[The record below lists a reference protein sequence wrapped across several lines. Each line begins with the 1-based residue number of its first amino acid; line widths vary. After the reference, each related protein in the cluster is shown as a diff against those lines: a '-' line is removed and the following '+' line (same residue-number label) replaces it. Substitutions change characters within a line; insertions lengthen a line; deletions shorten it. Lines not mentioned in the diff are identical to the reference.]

1 MLDPL
6 HSPASGDAPAHRRG
20 PLSLRAATFSAALV
34 TALALAACSQDSGQT
49 QEAGEGAGGA
59 AAQAPAPE
67 VGVVIAK
74 REVVGMMADLPG
86 RVEASRVAQVRARAA
101 GILQK
106 RLFTEGSDV
115 KAGELL
121 MKIDPAPYQAAEQ
134 SARAQLAR
142 AEAALAQ
149 AKAVVDRYRPL
160 VAVNAVSQLEFDN
173 ADAAFKAAQADVAAS
188 RAALRTAQI
197 NLGYADVTA
206 PISGRIGRALV
217 TEGALVGQGDATP
230 LAVIQQINP
239 VYVNFTQSS
248 AELLELRRRMRE
260 GQLLRVEG
268 EDAAQIQLVL
278 EDGTTYGEPGK
289 LLFSDV
295 SVDPASGQVMLRAE
309 VPNND
314 GTLLPGMYVRVRLEQ
329 AKLAD
334 AIAVPQEAVT
344 RTQNGDFL
352 TVVDAEGNRQQR
364 EVEIMSASGNRWLV
378 TQGLEEGEMVMVDGL
393 SRLQMLPP
401 NVQVKPVVVDG
412 AGGQPVAPAPAQ
424 GQAAG
429 GSDAAS
435 E

>member
-1 MLDPL
+1 M
-6 HSPASGDAPAHRRG
+6 
-20 PLSLRAATFSAALV
+20 SLRAATFSAVLV
-34 TALALAACSQDSGQT
+34 TALALAACSQDGGQT
-49 QEAGEGAGGA
+49 SEAAAGGA

-188 RAALRTAQI
+188 RSALRTAQI

-248 AELLELRRRMRE
+248 TEMLELRRRMRE

-268 EDAAQIQLVL
+268 EDAAQVQLVL
-278 EDGTTYGEPGK
+278 EDGTIYGEPGK

-352 TVVDAEGNRQQR
+352 TIVDAKGNRQQR
-364 EVEIMSASGNRWLV
+364 EVKIMSASGNRWLV

-412 AGGQPVAPAPAQ
+412 AGGQPVAPAPVQ
-424 GQAAG
+424 SQAAG